1 MVFLVVV
8 CGSENWSIKK
18 AECWRIDAFELWCW
32 RRLLRGLWTARRSN
46 QSILKKISPEYS
58 LEGLMLHLKLQ
69 YFGHLMR
76 SDTLK
81 RPWRW
86 ERLRAGGKGGNR
98 GWDGWIASPTQW
110 TWVWV
115 NSGLMMDREDWH
127 AAIHGI
133 AKVGH
138 DWGTELNW
146 MLYQFKISP
155 SAHTNSSCYLFSTNT
170 LSFNPFWWFE
180 QYFAVVFIYISL
192 VIDEVEYLSIFLSV
206 IWISSAL
213 KCLFKSF
220 TYFSTILSFSC

>member
-1 MVFLVVV
+1 MLLN
-8 CGSENWSIKK
+8 CGVGEDSWEAFGLQGDPTNPS
-18 AECWRIDAFELWCW
+18 WRKSVLNILWKDWCW
-32 RRLLRGLWTARRSN
+32 TWSSN
-46 QSILKKISPEYS
+46 
-58 LEGLMLHLKLQ
+58 
-69 YFGHLMR
+69 
-76 SDTLK
+76 TLATWCEVTHWK
-81 RPWRW
+81 RPRGW

-98 GWDGWIASPTQW
+98 GWDGWMASPAQW

-115 NSGLMMDREDWH
+115 NSGLMMDWEDWH
-127 AAIHGI
+127 AAIHGF
-133 AKVGH
+133 ARVGH